1 MTDPIELAYSLGTYV
16 YLDVETVPVQ
26 DPEAVFDI
34 RSQIK
39 PPANLKKQESI
50 DAWFA
55 EHGEQ
60 AGADLVAK
68 TSFDGARGHVC
79 TIAWAVNDGP
89 VASCHASSVGDEA
102 GIITAMFSQLPM
114 YKSVIFV
121 GHNIAGFDLPFLRK
135 RAIILGVTL
144 AQQFPR
150 DVKSWDKNIHDT
162 MTMWAGHRD
171 TISMDNLCKALGI
184 PGKSGMDGSQV
195 AQAWTDRR
203 HDEIEQYCRDDVER
217 TRLIHQ
223 KFLAVGW

>member
-1 MTDPIELAYSLGTYV
+1 MSDPIELAYSLGTYV
-16 YLDVETVPVQ
+16 YLDVETIPVQ

-79 TIAWAVNDGP
+79 TIAWAVNDG
-89 VASCHASSVGDEA
+89 VIESRKAIQVDHEA
-102 GIITAMFSQLPM
+102 PLLRDFLGSLPA

-135 RAIILGVTL
+135 RAIVLGVTL
-144 AQQFPR
+144 PQQFPR

-171 TISMDNLCKALGI
+171 TISMDNLCKSLGI

-195 AQAWTDRR
+195 AQAWADGR
-203 HDEIEQYCRDDVER
+203 HDEIEKYCRDDVER